1 MSKRRMQV
9 RRVRGQSGF
18 TLVEMLVVI
27 SIIVVLA
34 GLLLPAVQAA
44 REVARR
50 ASCGNNLKQLGIATR
65 SFEASKRY
73 MPAARSF
80 PALGLPY
87 VKPATWDT
95 DSTGGTNGIG
105 SDLHQSWVHA
115 LLPELDRRDMA
126 DQMRVTL
133 QADSGLPANLTIPVA
148 AATGGRLTVLYCP
161 SDTTND
167 DTESLL
173 SYGCNAGRVDAPNST
188 YPFDWFANGCFETRL
203 KGRADTFP
211 EPLKSA
217 SDQARDGQSNTIL
230 FAENIDLF
238 DWRMATNEFE
248 VGVVWLDY
256 TDATVQSTF
265 PGLNRDA
272 GDDSLYSAGPNVWH
286 ARPSSGHP
294 GGFMFCMM
302 DGSTKF
308 VAENIDYTVYARLMT
323 SNGAKYYEPGTKV
336 QNPTILLDQ
345 RNPIRDSEY

>member
-1 MSKRRMQV
+1 MPVRQVKRR
-9 RRVRGQSGF
+9 RVSLGF

-44 REVARR
+44 REAARR
-50 ASCGNNLKQLGIATR
+50 AQCSNNLRQLGIAVR
-65 SFEASKRY
+65 SHETSKTHLPAS
-73 MPAARSF
+73 RSF

-87 VKPATWDT
+87 LKPTTWKP
-95 DSTGGTNGIG
+95 DSDGSTASVLD
-105 SDLHQSWVHA
+105 SDLHQSWVHT

-126 DQMRVTL
+126 DQMRVYL
-133 QADSGLPANLTIPVA
+133 QADPGLPANPTRLVA
-148 AATGGRLTVLYCP
+148 DATGGKLTVLYCP
-161 SDTTND
+161 SDSTND

-173 SYGCNAGRVDAPNST
+173 SYACNAGRVDAPNTT
-188 YPFDWFANGCFETRL
+188 YPFDWFANGCFEPRL
-203 KGRADTFP
+203 KGRSDTFP
-211 EPLKSA
+211 EPIKST
-217 SDQARDGQSNTIL
+217 SDQAKDGQSNTIL
-230 FAENIDLF
+230 FAENIGLF
-238 DWRMATNEFE
+238 DWRIATNEFE

-256 TDATVQSTF
+256 TDATVQSSF

-272 GDDSLYSAGPNVWH
+272 GDDSTYPTGPDVWH

-323 SNGAKYYEPGTKV
+323 SNGAKYYEPGTKN
-336 QNPTILLDQ
+336 QNPTILADQ